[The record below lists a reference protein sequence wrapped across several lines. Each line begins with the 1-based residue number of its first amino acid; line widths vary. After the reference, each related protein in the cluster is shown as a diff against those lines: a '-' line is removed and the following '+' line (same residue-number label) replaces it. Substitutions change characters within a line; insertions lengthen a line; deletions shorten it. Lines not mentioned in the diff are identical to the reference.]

1 MLPSARRYSDKI
13 VSLHYA
19 NDNETGAR
27 RIVAIARGLL
37 KLVLPFSNGMCQRT
51 LRFLKIFNAVSC
63 FPLGVIVPIEIVR
76 AAGWMC
82 SWKTREGGEGCYF
95 FLRARLGTEWVNKCV
110 CTKWICDREG
120 RSEVVW
126 LVFLSF
132 YDSWWF
138 LYAGFVRRC
147 RLYWKDE
154 IEQDVRR
161 DGQWGKF
168 FIAGVNCE
176 FIFRGICFLVW
187 RERPAS

>member
-1 MLPSARRYSDKI
+1 MED
-13 VSLHYA
+13 
-19 NDNETGAR
+19 
-27 RIVAIARGLL
+27 ARGRGR
-37 KLVLPFSNGMCQRT
+37 VL
-51 LRFLKIFNAVSC
+51 
-63 FPLGVIVPIEIVR
+63 
-76 AAGWMC
+76 
-82 SWKTREGGEGCYF
+82 F